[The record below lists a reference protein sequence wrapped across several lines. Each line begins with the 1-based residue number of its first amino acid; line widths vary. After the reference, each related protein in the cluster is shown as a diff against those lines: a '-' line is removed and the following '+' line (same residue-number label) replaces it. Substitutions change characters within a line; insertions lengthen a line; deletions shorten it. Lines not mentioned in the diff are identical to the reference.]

1 MGGITCHQSIEYIF
15 MEDVTITLQSFEVV
29 ILSFI
34 VHTGL
39 SNYHQENFHQ
49 IAVCLNMPKI
59 NYSGSE
65 LIRLPSCFPWI
76 VIQLAVEVERP
87 SWG

>member
-29 ILSFI
+29 ILNFI

-49 IAVCLNMPKI
+49 IAVCLNM
-59 NYSGSE
+59 
-65 LIRLPSCFPWI
+65 
-76 VIQLAVEVERP
+76 
-87 SWG
+87 